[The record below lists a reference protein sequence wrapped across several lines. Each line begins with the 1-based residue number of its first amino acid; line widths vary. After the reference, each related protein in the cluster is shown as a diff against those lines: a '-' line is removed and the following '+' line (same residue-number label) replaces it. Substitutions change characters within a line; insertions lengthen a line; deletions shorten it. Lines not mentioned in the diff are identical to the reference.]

1 MTGSLPFLK
10 TYQSFLPFVH
20 WAVSYFLRADPS
32 FPNIRSKHLINI
44 QITDLSSSIAK
55 PFSGQLAGPWENGIN
70 AEGLSLV
77 PLTLPFWSDLFFSSW
92 SGRCCD
98 ASNQRSGQKLF
109 GYEKLRGSLWTDQ
122 KWIRAWFPSGI
133 KLSKEVEISIRS
145 VVKHFRR
152 TMVLPNVHRVLF
164 PAIAESRSWLE
175 EIGVDPHF
183 CNDLFSSP
191 TSGKVSIFKIDS
203 HHCLEIWHPIQVLA
217 V

>member
-55 PFSGQLAGPWENGIN
+55 PFSGQLAGPWENGMN

-98 ASNQRSGQKLF
+98 ASNQRSGQNTSGRGEKLF
-109 GYEKLRGSLWTDQ
+109 LSRWITNRGTTIAVLGGGVL
-122 KWIRAWFPSGI
+122 I
-133 KLSKEVEISIRS
+133 
-145 VVKHFRR
+145 
-152 TMVLPNVHRVLF
+152 LPNWGQKVYTLAPFWHTVNLTIFLRQELY
-164 PAIAESRSWLE
+164 AELWLGQRGITLNLRFYGQASVE
-175 EIGVDPHF
+175 
-183 CNDLFSSP
+183 
-191 TSGKVSIFKIDS
+191 
-203 HHCLEIWHPIQVLA
+203 PI
-217 V
+217 